1 MKTNLKSQSKI
12 DEKRSYL
19 KELSK
24 PIKMMVKEGM
34 FNSVNEGLKKMY
46 HEEGHETL
54 KTLQQWNKK
63 GMRVKKGETALL
75 LWGSPK
81 KIELA
86 NDENTEV
93 DEINFF
99 PICFVF
105 SQKQVQ
111 KSQKGGQA

>member
-1 MKTNLKSQSKI
+1 MKTNSKSQSKI

-24 PIKMMVKEGM
+24 PIKMLVKEGM
-34 FNSVNEGLKKMY
+34 FNSVNEGLKEMY
-46 HEEGHETL
+46 HESGHTTL
-54 KTLQQWNKK
+54 KTIQQWNKK

-75 LWGSPK
+75 LWGSPR

-86 NDENTEV
+86 KDESTEV
-93 DEINFF
+93 DEMNFF

-111 KSQKGGQA
+111 KGGQA

>member
-1 MKTNLKSQSKI
+1 MKTNLKSKSKI

-24 PIKMMVKEGM
+24 PIKSLVKEGM
-34 FNSVNEGLKKMY
+34 FNSVNEGLKEMY
-46 HEEGHETL
+46 NESGHTTL
-54 KTLQQWNKK
+54 KTIQQWNKK

-75 LWGSPK
+75 LWGSPR
-81 KIELA
+81 KIEL
-86 NDENTEV
+86 ENNESAKV
-93 DEINFF
+93 DEMNFF

-111 KSQKGGQA
+111 KGGQA

>member
-1 MKTNLKSQSKI
+1 MKTISKSKSKI
-12 DEKRSYL
+12 EEKRSYL

-24 PIKMMVKEGM
+24 PIKSLVKEGM
-34 FNSVNEGLKKMY
+34 FGSVNEGLKEMY
-46 HEEGHETL
+46 QENGHTTL

-75 LWGSPK
+75 LWGSPRK
-81 KIELA
+81 FEVVNA
-86 NDENTEV
+86 DTSEV
-93 DEINFF
+93 DEMDFY

-111 KSQKGGQA
+111 KGGQA